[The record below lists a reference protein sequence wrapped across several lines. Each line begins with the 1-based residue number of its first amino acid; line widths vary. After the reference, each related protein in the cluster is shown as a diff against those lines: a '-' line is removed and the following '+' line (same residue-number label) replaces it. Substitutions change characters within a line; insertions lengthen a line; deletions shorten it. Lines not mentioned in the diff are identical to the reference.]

1 MERIIY
7 VLIFQFLV
15 QSMTFNN
22 KTMNV
27 SWIKKISVYYMLYAG
42 ISQIQCAYKSL
53 RERVKMQILIWKW
66 NLRSTFLTS
75 FFMMSQLL
83 IRGPL

>member
-53 RERVKMQILIWKW
+53 RERVKMQILIW

-83 IRGPL
+83 I